1 MATIKQPVVV
11 VDVSPSSASFRSPSI
26 IISGLPADE
35 ISREHYAIA
44 TASIPG
50 ISIKL
55 NDAFILATATK
66 GNITETVI
74 ADTKRDVHESVNDSM
89 DTESINTVSYV
100 SATDTRLKTIVSHSC
115 SFDTTRAIDVQD
127 TVKSDTYRDTLVNES
142 FKVDLSRSIT
152 AYFAIDVIQNI
163 DALREIFND
172 YSYRSY
178 VLSRITVNDS
188 IQGDTEADIAA
199 NDSVQGDTHRNLTI
213 SSTHSVSTARTVLND
228 VTLSASMIRRLIPG
242 PQAVSVTVD
251 TECSILNNVSINADI
266 KTYASQSF
274 SFDVKRNI
282 LNDVSYNSSLLR
294 RIPFDTSFTGIP
306 AHRPKPGDPFHVWP
320 AEKPKPGPVS
330 IEINLNEQTLSDS
343 FALETTQEIDI
354 NNMISGRIIDFDYVY
369 QIGDID
375 WTDLTRTAG
384 GMYDVDEIL
393 YRMITYKNDSAL
405 NIKVCAAKTPAG
417 EIGKEIAILGSTDS
431 AITNWYLLSAH
442 AARIGNALNKRVV
455 FLCDNFKCNSTW
467 TGNGNT
473 YQSIISTLFG
483 WSSSIPHMMINV
495 FMRAKDNT
503 LYVVQRG
510 HELSV
515 IDINDTKHTRPH
527 IKKTLE
533 RTAWSLGRDN
543 SGGGSSTQQ
552 SGGGGSA
559 SAFYDIDGEGG
570 TAKYTEASS
579 DSSSSSGGGQTLL
592 SHEETEDSV
601 TDYHY
606 DADGHGGYQLMSKV
620 TRNKKDNSRTETT
633 YHYDM
638 INGGWMMTCEKET
651 NYSPEGVEQFTRKTT
666 HIPIGNGGVST
677 HVYEGTWGN
686 MKLISSSVSEGTG
699 VSNQYRAAEE
709 TYALTKSTGEKKVW
723 DSGLINL
730 PVASV
735 GDVSNYDQLIDFS
748 KVPTDDKDVLLKY
761 TKAVMWLN
769 RKVRETVEMD
779 IYEYDHVVDFTE
791 RVRFRGNEYYLSS
804 NKISQ
809 TTRELKQTVTLVR
822 WY

>member
-1 MATIKQPVVV
+1 MANFFI
-11 VDVSPSSASFRSPSI
+11 
-26 IISGLPADE
+26 LPKNKIAV
-35 ISREHYAIA
+35 IA
-44 TASIPG
+44 TSSKTDG
-50 ISIKL
+50 IRISKKNIVVMCCAGKAD
-55 NDAFILATATK
+55 NEIL
-66 GNITETVI
+66 G
-74 ADTKRDVHESVNDSM
+74 
-89 DTESINTVSYV
+89 
-100 SATDTRLKTIVSHSC
+100 
-115 SFDTTRAIDVQD
+115 DTT
-127 TVKSDTYRDTLVNES
+127 
-142 FKVDLSRSIT
+142 FDLKRSVVANSSIT
-152 AYFAIDVIQNI
+152 ANTKITGIISDDIVTDTKVKNIVSCNINLDVLGEIIIHDSVNIDIKRDIALNDVLTFDISRNVVNYTAIDIIQYADFVRNPLVNNSVKADLFDLI
-163 DALREIFND
+163 HL
-172 YSYRSY
+172 
-178 VLSRITVNDS
+178 NDS
-188 IQGDTEADIAA
+188 IKADVRIVY
-199 NDSVQGDTHRNLTI
+199 NNI
-213 SSTHSVSTARTVLND
+213 S
-228 VTLSASMIRRLIPG
+228 VTL
-242 PQAVSVTVD
+242 
-251 TECSILNNVSINADI
+251 NADLKCKI
-266 KTYASQSF
+266 ETDIGTIF
-274 SFDVKRNI
+274 SLKRKI

-369 QIGDID
+369 QIGDVD
-375 WTDLTRTAG
+375 WIDLTRTAG

-393 YRMITYKNDSAL
+393 YRMITYKKDSAL

-779 IYEYDHVVDFTE
+779 IYEYNHVVDFTE

>member
-1 MATIKQPVVV
+1 MANFFI
-11 VDVSPSSASFRSPSI
+11 
-26 IISGLPADE
+26 LPKNKIAV
-35 ISREHYAIA
+35 IA
-44 TASIPG
+44 TSSKTDGIRISKKNIVVMCCAGKADNEILGDTTFDLKRSVVANSSI
-50 ISIKL
+50 
-55 NDAFILATATK
+55 T
-66 GNITETVI
+66 
-74 ADTKRDVHESVNDSM
+74 ADTKITGIISDDIVTDTKVKNIVSCNINLDVLGEIIIHDSVNIDIKR
-89 DTESINTVSYV
+89 DIALNDVLT
-100 SATDTRLKTIVSHSC
+100 
-115 SFDTTRAIDVQD
+115 FDISRNVVNYTAIDIIQYADFVRNPVVNNS
-127 TVKSDTYRDTLVNES
+127 VKA
-142 FKVDLSRSIT
+142 DLFDLIH
-152 AYFAIDVIQNI
+152 
-163 DALREIFND
+163 L
-172 YSYRSY
+172 
-178 VLSRITVNDS
+178 NDS
-188 IQGDTEADIAA
+188 IKADVRIVY
-199 NDSVQGDTHRNLTI
+199 NNI
-213 SSTHSVSTARTVLND
+213 S
-228 VTLSASMIRRLIPG
+228 VTL
-242 PQAVSVTVD
+242 
-251 TECSILNNVSINADI
+251 NADLKCKI
-266 KTYASQSF
+266 ETDIGTIF
-274 SFDVKRNI
+274 SLKRKI
-282 LNDVSYNSSLLR
+282 LNDVSCNSSLLR

-306 AHRPKPGDPFHVWP
+306 AHRPKPGDPFHVWS

-343 FALETTQEIDI
+343 FSLQTTQEVDI
-354 NNMISGRIIDFDYVY
+354 NQMISGRIIDFDYVY
-369 QIGDID
+369 QIGDVD

-393 YRMITYKNDSAL
+393 YRMITYKKDSAL

-515 IDINDTKHTRPH
+515 IDITDTKHTRPH

>member
-26 IISGLPADE
+26 IMSGLPADE

-127 TVKSDTYRDTLVNES
+127 TVKSDANRDILVNES
-142 FKVDLSRSIT
+142 FKADLARSIT
-152 AYFAIDVIQNI
+152 NYFTIDVIQST
-163 DALREIFND
+163 DTVREVLRD
-172 YSYRSY
+172 YSYRSDIS
-178 VLSRITVNDS
+178 SRITVNDS
-188 IQGDTEADIAA
+188 IKGDTEAYITA
-199 NDSVQGDTHRNLTI
+199 NDFIQGDTHRNLTI

-242 PQAVSVTVD
+242 PQSVSVTVD
-251 TECSILNNVSINADI
+251 TECSILNSVSINADI

-343 FALETTQEIDI
+343 FSLQTTQEVDI
-354 NNMISGRIIDFDYVY
+354 NQMISGRIIDFDYVY
-369 QIGDID
+369 QIGDVD

-527 IKKTLE
+527 IKKELE
-533 RTAWSLGRDN
+533 RTAWSLGKDSN
-543 SGGGSSTQQ
+543 
-552 SGGGGSA
+552 
-559 SAFYDIDGEGG
+559 
-570 TAKYTEASS
+570 
-579 DSSSSSGGGQTLL
+579 SSSSTHSGGLGGYGRSVFSFPIDNNGGVATYEETSNDDGTGTGQALL
-592 SHEETEDSV
+592 TYEETEDSV
-601 TDYHY
+601 TSYMY
-606 DADGHGGYQLMSKV
+606 DSDGEGGYLLRLKR
-620 TRNKKDNSRTETT
+620 TINKKDYTKTETS
-633 YHYDM
+633 YLYNKV
-638 INGGWMMTCEKET
+638 NGGWVLTCEKET
-651 NYSPEGVEQFTRKTT
+651 TYGPGDIVQSVRKTT

-677 HVYEGTWGN
+677 HVYEGERGY
-686 MKLISSSVSEGTG
+686 MRLVSSSVSEGTG
-699 VSNQYRAAEE
+699 VSNKYRSSGES
-709 TYALTKSTGEKKVW
+709 YALTNSINKEETW
-723 DSGLINL
+723 DSGLTGL
-730 PVASV
+730 PVSSS

>member
-1 MATIKQPVVV
+1 MANFFI
-11 VDVSPSSASFRSPSI
+11 
-26 IISGLPADE
+26 LPKNKIAV
-35 ISREHYAIA
+35 IA
-44 TASIPG
+44 TSSKTDGIRISKKNIVVMCCAGKADNEILGDTTFDLKRSVVANSSI
-50 ISIKL
+50 
-55 NDAFILATATK
+55 T
-66 GNITETVI
+66 
-74 ADTKRDVHESVNDSM
+74 ADTKITGIISDDIVTDTKVKNIVSCNINLDVLGEIIIHDSVNIDIKR
-89 DTESINTVSYV
+89 DIALNDVLT
-100 SATDTRLKTIVSHSC
+100 
-115 SFDTTRAIDVQD
+115 FDISRNVVNYTAIDIIQYADFVRNPVVNNS
-127 TVKSDTYRDTLVNES
+127 VKA
-142 FKVDLSRSIT
+142 DLFDLIH
-152 AYFAIDVIQNI
+152 
-163 DALREIFND
+163 L
-172 YSYRSY
+172 
-178 VLSRITVNDS
+178 NDS
-188 IQGDTEADIAA
+188 IKADVRIVY
-199 NDSVQGDTHRNLTI
+199 NNI
-213 SSTHSVSTARTVLND
+213 S
-228 VTLSASMIRRLIPG
+228 VTL
-242 PQAVSVTVD
+242 
-251 TECSILNNVSINADI
+251 NADLKCKI
-266 KTYASQSF
+266 ETDIGTIF
-274 SFDVKRNI
+274 SLKRNI

-306 AHRPKPGDPFHVWP
+306 AHRPKPGDPFHVWL
-320 AEKPKPGPVS
+320 AEKTKPGPVS

-515 IDINDTKHTRPH
+515 IDITDTKHTRPH

>member
-1 MATIKQPVVV
+1 MANFFI
-11 VDVSPSSASFRSPSI
+11 
-26 IISGLPADE
+26 LPKNKIAV
-35 ISREHYAIA
+35 IA
-44 TASIPG
+44 TSSKTDGIRISKKNIVVMCCAGKADNEILGDTTFDLKRSVVANSSI
-50 ISIKL
+50 
-55 NDAFILATATK
+55 T
-66 GNITETVI
+66 
-74 ADTKRDVHESVNDSM
+74 ADTKITGIISDDIVTDTKVKNIVSCNINLDVLGEIIIHDSVNIDIKR
-89 DTESINTVSYV
+89 DIALNDVLT
-100 SATDTRLKTIVSHSC
+100 
-115 SFDTTRAIDVQD
+115 FDISRNVVNYTAIDIIQYADFVRNPVVNNS
-127 TVKSDTYRDTLVNES
+127 VKA
-142 FKVDLSRSIT
+142 DLFDLIH
-152 AYFAIDVIQNI
+152 
-163 DALREIFND
+163 L
-172 YSYRSY
+172 
-178 VLSRITVNDS
+178 NDS
-188 IQGDTEADIAA
+188 IKADVRIVY
-199 NDSVQGDTHRNLTI
+199 NNI
-213 SSTHSVSTARTVLND
+213 S
-228 VTLSASMIRRLIPG
+228 VTL
-242 PQAVSVTVD
+242 
-251 TECSILNNVSINADI
+251 NADLKCKI
-266 KTYASQSF
+266 ETDIGTIF
-274 SFDVKRNI
+274 SLKRKI

-343 FALETTQEIDI
+343 FSLQTTQEVDI
-354 NNMISGRIIDFDYVY
+354 NQMISGRIIDFDYLY
-369 QIGDID
+369 QIGDVD
-375 WTDLTRTAG
+375 WIDLTRTAG

-393 YRMITYKNDSAL
+393 YRMITYKKDSAL

-455 FLCDNFKCNSTW
+455 FLCDNFKCNSIW

-527 IKKTLE
+527 IKKELE
-533 RTAWSLGRDN
+533 RTAWSLGKDSN
-543 SGGGSSTQQ
+543 
-552 SGGGGSA
+552 
-559 SAFYDIDGEGG
+559 
-570 TAKYTEASS
+570 
-579 DSSSSSGGGQTLL
+579 SSSSTHSGGLGGYGRSVFSFPIDNNGGVATYEETSNDDGTGTGQALL
-592 SHEETEDSV
+592 TYEETEDSV
-601 TDYHY
+601 TSYMY
-606 DADGHGGYQLMSKV
+606 DSDGEGGYLLRLKR
-620 TRNKKDNSRTETT
+620 TINKKDYTKTETS
-633 YHYDM
+633 YLYNKV
-638 INGGWMMTCEKET
+638 NGGWVLTCEKET
-651 NYSPEGVEQFTRKTT
+651 TYSPGDIVQSVRKTT

-677 HVYEGTWGN
+677 HVYEGERGY
-686 MKLISSSVSEGTG
+686 MRLVSSSVSEGTG
-699 VSNQYRAAEE
+699 ASNKYRSSGES
-709 TYALTKSTGEKKVW
+709 YALTNSINKEETW
-723 DSGLINL
+723 DSGLTGL
-730 PVASV
+730 PVSSS
-735 GDVSNYDQLIDFS
+735 GDVSNYDQLIDFF

>member
-1 MATIKQPVVV
+1 MAKFLTLLKNKIAVMAIASK
-11 VDVSPSSASFRSPSI
+11 VDGIRISKKNIAVMCCTGKADNEISGDTTFDLKRSI
-26 IISGLPADE
+26 IANNSVAADTK
-35 ISREHYAIA
+35 I
-44 TASIPG
+44 TG
-50 ISIKL
+50 ILS
-55 NDAFILATATK
+55 DD
-66 GNITETVI
+66 VI
-74 ADTKRDVHESVNDSM
+74 ADTKVKNIVSCNINVDVLGETRIHDSVNIDIKRDIVVNNVLTFDISRNIVNYTAI
-89 DTESINTVSYV
+89 DIIQYADLVKNTV
-100 SATDTRLKTIVSHSC
+100 
-115 SFDTTRAIDVQD
+115 
-127 TVKSDTYRDTLVNES
+127 
-142 FKVDLSRSIT
+142 
-152 AYFAIDVIQNI
+152 
-163 DALREIFND
+163 
-172 YSYRSY
+172 
-178 VLSRITVNDS
+178 
-188 IQGDTEADIAA
+188 A
-199 NDSVQGDTHRNLTI
+199 NDSVKADLVDSIH
-213 SSTHSVSTARTVLND
+213 LND
-228 VTLSASMIRRLIPG
+228 SIKADVRIVYNNISVTLNADLKCEIGTGI
-242 PQAVSVTVD
+242 D
-251 TECSILNNVSINADI
+251 TIFSLKRKILNEV
-266 KTYASQSF
+266 T
-274 SFDVKRNI
+274 
-282 LNDVSYNSSLLR
+282 YNSSLLR
-294 RIPFDTSFTGIP
+294 RIPHDTTFTGIP
-306 AHRPKPGDPFHVWP
+306 AHRPQPSNPFHIWP

-343 FALETTQEIDI
+343 FSLQTTQEVDI
-354 NNMISGRIIDFDYVY
+354 NQMISGRIMDFDYVY
-369 QIGDID
+369 QIGDVD
-375 WTDLTRTAG
+375 WIDLTRTAG

-417 EIGKEIAILGSTDS
+417 EVGKVIAILGSTDS

-495 FMRAKDNT
+495 FMRAKDNI

-510 HELSV
+510 YELSV
-515 IDINDTKHTRPH
+515 VDITDTKHTRPH

-533 RTAWSLGRDN
+533 RTAWSLGKDN

-559 SAFYDIDGEGG
+559 SEFYDIDGEGG
-570 TAKYTEASS
+570 TAEYTEASS
-579 DSSSSSGGGQTLL
+579 GSSSGGGQTLL

-651 NYSPEGVEQFTRKTT
+651 NYSPGGVEQFTRKTT

-686 MKLISSSVSEGTG
+686 MKLVSSSVSEGTG

-709 TYALTKSTGEKKVW
+709 TYALTKSTGEEKTW

-791 RVRFRGNEYYLSS
+791 RIKFRGNEYYLSS

>member
-1 MATIKQPVVV
+1 MANFFI
-11 VDVSPSSASFRSPSI
+11 
-26 IISGLPADE
+26 LPKNKIAV
-35 ISREHYAIA
+35 IA
-44 TASIPG
+44 TSSKTDG
-50 ISIKL
+50 IRISKKNIVVMCCAGKAD
-55 NDAFILATATK
+55 NEIL
-66 GNITETVI
+66 G
-74 ADTKRDVHESVNDSM
+74 
-89 DTESINTVSYV
+89 
-100 SATDTRLKTIVSHSC
+100 
-115 SFDTTRAIDVQD
+115 DTT
-127 TVKSDTYRDTLVNES
+127 
-142 FKVDLSRSIT
+142 FDLKRSVVANSSIT
-152 AYFAIDVIQNI
+152 ANTKITGIISDDIVTDTKVKNIVSCNINLDVLGEIIIHDSVNIDIKRDIALNDVLTFDISRNVVNYTAIDIIQYADFVRNPVVNNSVKADLFDLI
-163 DALREIFND
+163 HL
-172 YSYRSY
+172 
-178 VLSRITVNDS
+178 NDS
-188 IQGDTEADIAA
+188 IKADVRIVY
-199 NDSVQGDTHRNLTI
+199 NNI
-213 SSTHSVSTARTVLND
+213 S
-228 VTLSASMIRRLIPG
+228 VTL
-242 PQAVSVTVD
+242 
-251 TECSILNNVSINADI
+251 NADLKCKI
-266 KTYASQSF
+266 ETDIGTIF
-274 SFDVKRNI
+274 SLKRKI

-369 QIGDID
+369 QIGDVD
-375 WTDLTRTAG
+375 WIDLTRTAG

-393 YRMITYKNDSAL
+393 YRMITYKKDSAL

-779 IYEYDHVVDFTE
+779 IYEYNHVVDFTE

>member
-1 MATIKQPVVV
+1 MAN
-11 VDVSPSSASFRSPSI
+11 F
-26 IISGLPADE
+26 
-35 ISREHYAIA
+35 
-44 TASIPG
+44 
-50 ISIKL
+50 
-55 NDAFILATATK
+55 FILPKNKIAVITTSSK
-66 GNITETVI
+66 TDGIRISKKNIVVMCCAGKADNEILGDTTFDLKRSVVANSSI
-74 ADTKRDVHESVNDSM
+74 TADTKITGIISDDIVTDTKVKNIVSCNINLDVLGEIIIHDSVNIDIKR
-89 DTESINTVSYV
+89 DIALNDVLT
-100 SATDTRLKTIVSHSC
+100 
-115 SFDTTRAIDVQD
+115 FDISRNVVNYTAIDIIQYADFVRNPVVNNS
-127 TVKSDTYRDTLVNES
+127 VKA
-142 FKVDLSRSIT
+142 DLFDLIH
-152 AYFAIDVIQNI
+152 
-163 DALREIFND
+163 L
-172 YSYRSY
+172 
-178 VLSRITVNDS
+178 NDS
-188 IQGDTEADIAA
+188 IKADVRIVY
-199 NDSVQGDTHRNLTI
+199 NNI
-213 SSTHSVSTARTVLND
+213 S
-228 VTLSASMIRRLIPG
+228 VTL
-242 PQAVSVTVD
+242 
-251 TECSILNNVSINADI
+251 NADLKCKI
-266 KTYASQSF
+266 ETDIGTIF
-274 SFDVKRNI
+274 SLKRKI

-320 AEKPKPGPVS
+320 AEKPKPGPIS

-369 QIGDID
+369 QIGDVD
-375 WTDLTRTAG
+375 WIDLTRTAG

-393 YRMITYKNDSAL
+393 YRMITYKKDSAI

>member
-50 ISIKL
+50 ISI
-55 NDAFILATATK
+55 
-66 GNITETVI
+66 
-74 ADTKRDVHESVNDSM
+74 
-89 DTESINTVSYV
+89 
-100 SATDTRLKTIVSHSC
+100 VSHSC

-142 FKVDLSRSIT
+142 FKVDLARSIT

-163 DALREIFND
+163 DALREVFND

-242 PQAVSVTVD
+242 PQSVSVTVD
-251 TECSILNNVSINADI
+251 TEYSILNSVSINADI

-274 SFDVKRNI
+274 DFDVRRNI

-343 FALETTQEIDI
+343 FSLQTTQEVDI
-354 NNMISGRIIDFDYVY
+354 NQMISGRIIDFDYLY
-369 QIGDID
+369 QIGDVD

-527 IKKTLE
+527 IKKELE
-533 RTAWSLGRDN
+533 RTAWSLGKDSN
-543 SGGGSSTQQ
+543 
-552 SGGGGSA
+552 
-559 SAFYDIDGEGG
+559 
-570 TAKYTEASS
+570 
-579 DSSSSSGGGQTLL
+579 SSSSTHSGGLGGYGRSVFSFPIDNNGGVATYEETSNDDGTGTGQALL
-592 SHEETEDSV
+592 TYEETEDSV
-601 TDYHY
+601 TSYMY
-606 DADGHGGYQLMSKV
+606 DSDGEGGYLLRLKR
-620 TRNKKDNSRTETT
+620 TINKKDYTKTETS
-633 YHYDM
+633 YLYNKV
-638 INGGWMMTCEKET
+638 NGGWVLTCEKET
-651 NYSPEGVEQFTRKTT
+651 TYGPGDIVQSVRKTT

-677 HVYEGTWGN
+677 HVYEGERGY
-686 MKLISSSVSEGTG
+686 MRLVSSSVSEGTG
-699 VSNQYRAAEE
+699 VSNKYRSSGES
-709 TYALTKSTGEKKVW
+709 YALTNSINKEETW
-723 DSGLINL
+723 DSGLTDL
-730 PVASV
+730 PVSSS

>member
-1 MATIKQPVVV
+1 MAKFLTLLKNKIAVMAI
-11 VDVSPSSASFRSPSI
+11 ASKADGIRISKKNIAVMCCAGKADNEISGDTTFDLKRSI
-26 IISGLPADE
+26 IANNSVAADTK
-35 ISREHYAIA
+35 I
-44 TASIPG
+44 TG
-50 ISIKL
+50 ILS
-55 NDAFILATATK
+55 DD
-66 GNITETVI
+66 VI
-74 ADTKRDVHESVNDSM
+74 ADTKVKNIVSCNINVDVLGETRIHDSVNIDIKRDIAVNNVLTFDISRNIVNYTAI
-89 DTESINTVSYV
+89 DIIQYADLVKNTV
-100 SATDTRLKTIVSHSC
+100 
-115 SFDTTRAIDVQD
+115 
-127 TVKSDTYRDTLVNES
+127 
-142 FKVDLSRSIT
+142 
-152 AYFAIDVIQNI
+152 
-163 DALREIFND
+163 
-172 YSYRSY
+172 
-178 VLSRITVNDS
+178 
-188 IQGDTEADIAA
+188 A
-199 NDSVQGDTHRNLTI
+199 NDSVKADLSDLIH
-213 SSTHSVSTARTVLND
+213 LND
-228 VTLSASMIRRLIPG
+228 SIKADVRIVYNNISVTL
-242 PQAVSVTVD
+242 
-251 TECSILNNVSINADI
+251 NADLKCKI
-266 KTYASQSF
+266 ETDIGTIF
-274 SFDVKRNI
+274 SLKRKI

-343 FALETTQEIDI
+343 FSLQTTQEVDI
-354 NNMISGRIIDFDYVY
+354 NQMISGRIIDFDYVY
-369 QIGDID
+369 QIGDVD

-393 YRMITYKNDSAL
+393 YRMITYKNESAM
-405 NIKVCAAKTPAG
+405 NIKVCAARTPAG
-417 EIGKEIAILGSTDS
+417 EVGKVIATIGSTDS

-515 IDINDTKHTRPH
+515 VDITDTKHTRPH

-533 RTAWSLGRDN
+533 RTAWSLGKDN

-570 TAKYTEASS
+570 TAEYTEASS
-579 DSSSSSGGGQTLL
+579 GSSSGGGQTLL

-709 TYALTKSTGEKKVW
+709 TYALTKSTGEEKVW
-723 DSGLINL
+723 DSGLIDL
-730 PVASV
+730 PVAMV
-735 GDVSNYDQLIDFS
+735 GNISNYDQLIDFS